1 VTLTAAPASAAAESR
16 SAAVTAVPPGLRRA
30 IMALAIGLIIAT
42 CVFGAGRVIWRMI
55 SMDGGWYSY
64 PAYALS
70 QGRDPDENMLPPEQ
84 LSLATPGV
92 RSLFPW
98 ENRSFLLTRID
109 WAWFELAGHG
119 ETSIVAFGALQWLAL
134 AAFVGWGVLGATGSR
149 WAAGAAALAALSDV
163 QLVYESLAD
172 LRPDVPLALIGLAA
186 LCFLVN
192 FLGRRSAMSFIACGL
207 LTALLPLVH
216 TTGVMPAAMML
227 TCVAVS
233 ALIPRDGRLSKPYM
247 LACATLAAV
256 TLAVFIFRKPIA
268 DVLIPTKVPLAD
280 QLLGRHDLPA
290 MVLGMAHR
298 GVGWKLA
305 QERQRWTSYFVAGN
319 LPQLLFLL
327 TGLFALLRAAWRRK
341 SEMAA
346 WLLLP
351 AGWLAGIAVL
361 TATDP
366 HFVPTH
372 LIPLVAMGYVMAG
385 VGWSLLL
392 DRRRPVLRT
401 QGVLALAVLAFLC
414 LGLRTAQAAVD
425 VDRGIH
431 QGVSRV
437 AVSRLLTKVFPGTGV
452 TWAVGPTSI
461 WMYVPQSG
469 RTVIV
474 DQRSDPGIVNTALWR
489 RISVLVI
496 DTDFVQWGWGRIAR
510 QGVAAGWLQPI
521 GRVGK
526 PGDKYWLEAFRVEHP
541 GAPGKGGH

>member
-1 VTLTAAPASAAAESR
+1 
-16 SAAVTAVPPGLRRA
+16 
-30 IMALAIGLIIAT
+30 MALAIGLVIAT
-42 CVFGAGRVIWRMI
+42 CVFGAGRVVWRVI

-64 PAYALS
+64 PGYALS

-109 WAWFELAGHG
+109 SAWFDFAGHG
-119 ETSIVAFGALQWLAL
+119 ETSIVAFGVLQWLAL
-134 AAFVGWGVLGATGSR
+134 AAFVGWGVLCATGSR

-163 QLVYESLAD
+163 QLIYESLAD
-172 LRPDVPLALIGLAA
+172 LRPDVPLALIGIAA

-192 FLGRRSAMSFIACGL
+192 FLRGRSPLSFIACGL

-247 LACATLAAV
+247 LACATLVAA

-280 QLLGRHDLPA
+280 QLSGSHDLPA

-305 QERQRWTSYFVAGN
+305 QERQRWTSYFLAGN

-327 TGLFALLRAAWRRK
+327 TGLFALLRAAWRRR
-341 SEMAA
+341 SETAA

-351 AGWLAGIAVL
+351 AGWLAGVIVL
-361 TATDP
+361 TVTDP

-372 LIPLVAMGYVMAG
+372 LIPLIAMGYVMAG
-385 VGWSLLL
+385 IGWALLL
-392 DRRRPVLRT
+392 DRRQPVLRT
-401 QGVLALAVLAFLC
+401 QGVLALAVLALLC
-414 LGLRTAQAAVD
+414 LGLRTVQAAVD
-425 VDRGIH
+425 VDQGIH
-431 QGVSRV
+431 QGVSRA
-437 AVSRLLTKVFPGTGV
+437 AVSRLLTNVFPGTGV

-461 WMYVPQSG
+461 WMYLPQSG

-474 DQRSDPGIVNTALWR
+474 DQRSDPGIVNTALWQR
-489 RISVLVI
+489 VSVLVI

-510 QGVAAGWLQPI
+510 QGVAAGWLKPI
-521 GRVGK
+521 GQVGK
-526 PGDKYWLEAFRVEHP
+526 PGDKYWLEAFQVEH
-541 GAPGKGGH
+541 H